1 MCKICAVHVECIMS
15 LLNVDNLLLH
25 NKPQTSYIKNTT
37 CHHRQAPAMATCL
50 QVDSSRTRPRLE
62 QRLRLH
68 PRLNHLVYLIPC
80 ESDHDVLEIEE
91 AMNDS
96 GWYGKSYH
104 QLLSFTQWF
113 TQ

>member
-1 MCKICAVHVECIMS
+1 MCETCAVHVECIMS

-96 GWYGKSYH
+96 GRYGKLYH